1 MFGKVY
7 GLMICFAGA
16 LNLLQTALD
25 VATHKV
31 FHGDPIPVSVTLLTI
46 VLLVGSTLSDT
57 KAGHRIESVL
67 RKRPRLLR
75 RC

>member
-1 MFGKVY
+1 
-7 GLMICFAGA
+7 MICFAGA

-31 FHGDPIPVSVTLLTI
+31 FHGDPVSVTLLTI